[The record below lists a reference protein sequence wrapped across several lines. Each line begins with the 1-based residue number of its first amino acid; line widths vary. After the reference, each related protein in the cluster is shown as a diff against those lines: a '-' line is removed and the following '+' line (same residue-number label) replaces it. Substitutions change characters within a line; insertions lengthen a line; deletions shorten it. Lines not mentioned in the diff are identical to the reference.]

1 MILLRIRDE
10 GMFILTAARIVKK
23 SIEEIYAAIGMGE
36 EAFSAFV
43 DALLGRRET
52 YPDSLLRA
60 YAEKASLNKNI
71 KNCMVYFSEEDLYAV
86 LKASL
91 SK

>member
-1 MILLRIRDE
+1 MI
-10 GMFILTAARIVKK
+10 
-23 SIEEIYAAIGMGE
+23 EIDLFGA
-36 EAFSAFV
+36 
-43 DALLGRRET
+43 
-52 YPDSLLRA
+52 PDSLLRA